1 MKILREVGEIT
12 LNDNWDSHC
21 ILQMLIKQGFLI
33 CEKSSTIGSFKYGIL
48 IEKEFKSK

>member
-1 MKILREVGEIT
+1 MKILREIGEIT

-33 CEKSSTIGSFKYGIL
+33 CEKSSIDSFKYGIL
-48 IEKEFKSK
+48 IEKEFKKQ